1 MLHDNWKKQWIRL
14 AENAGYG
21 FDKMINGW
29 KAYTGT
35 APEFDQGQDYT
46 KVTFFIKSQAG
57 TKLAPSRHQAGTKL
71 ALSWD
76 QAGTK
81 LGLSI
86 TEIRQ
91 LLEFC
96 REVQTIQGIMS
107 LMNWSDR
114 TKFRNKYINPMLEHG
129 FLAMTEPDK
138 PKSPNQK
145 YHTTEKG
152 IQLLAE

>member
-1 MLHDNWKKQWIRL
+1 
-14 AENAGYG
+14 
-21 FDKMINGW
+21 MINGW

-46 KVTFFIKSQAG
+46 KVAFFFKSEAG
-57 TKLAPSRHQAGTKL
+57 TKSAPSRHQAGTKL
-71 ALSWD
+71 GPSWD

-86 TEIRQ
+86 GDIQ
-91 LLEFC
+91 KLLELC
-96 REVQTIQGIMS
+96 REAQTIQALMS
-107 LMNWSDR
+107 LMNWSNR
-114 TKFRNKYINPMLEHG
+114 TKFRDKYITPMLEHEL
-129 FLAMTEPDK
+129 LAMTEPDK